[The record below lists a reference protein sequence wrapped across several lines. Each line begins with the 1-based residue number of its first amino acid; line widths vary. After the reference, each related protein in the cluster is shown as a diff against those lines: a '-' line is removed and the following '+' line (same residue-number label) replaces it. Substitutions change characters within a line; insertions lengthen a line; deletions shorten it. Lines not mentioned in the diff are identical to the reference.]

1 MLYTYICG
9 IFYLDNKDNKFLTNI
24 NFKQIQKKTKKKN
37 QLLILLISHNSSTD
51 STHQLTLLNI
61 SLLYFP

>member
-24 NFKQIQKKTKKKN
+24 NFKQIQKKNQKKK
-37 QLLILLISHNSSTD
+37 STTN
-51 STHQLTLLNI
+51 STHK
-61 SLLYFP
+61 S